1 MEMGRRRISRQKWTY
16 IILFWIVVI
25 GFWWL
30 ERYAFQDTYESGSG
44 QAHTTVFP
52 ETYIPSFE
60 GGELIIH
67 DYFLL
72 SYAERYE
79 QAAWVAYTLE
89 KAHLTGDIRKRPYY
103 IQDPQVGTGSADW
116 RNFKGSGYDRGH
128 LCPAGDRKFS
138 ETAYNQTFYTSNI
151 SPQDR
156 QFNAGIWN
164 ELEQQVRGWARE
176 YGRLHVIT
184 GGVLGEGLQTI
195 GTEHVAVPEA
205 YYKVVIREEG
215 DDIRAIGF
223 LIPNTGTDLQ
233 PEAFLD
239 SLDDLEAL
247 TGLNFFP
254 QWSEKAQQSLESSV
268 NSRPWSF

>member
-1 MEMGRRRISRQKWTY
+1 MGRRRISRQTWTY
-16 IILFWIVVI
+16 IILFWIVVV

-30 ERYAFQDTYESGSG
+30 ERHAFQDSYESESG
-44 QAHTTVFP
+44 TAQTIGFP
-52 ETYIPSFE
+52 EAYIPSFE

-67 DYFLL
+67 DHFQL
-72 SYAERYE
+72 SYAEQYE
-79 QAAWVAYTLE
+79 QAAWVAYTLD

-103 IQDPQVGTGSADW
+103 IMDPMVSTGSADW

-164 ELEQQVRGWARE
+164 ELEQQVRRWARK
-176 YGRLHVIT
+176 YGKLYIIT
-184 GGVLGEGLQTI
+184 GGVLGDGLPTI
-195 GTEHVAVPEA
+195 GTEYVAVPEA
-205 YYKVVIREEG
+205 YYKVVIRGEG
-215 DDIRAIGF
+215 EDTRAIGF
-223 LIPNTGTDLQ
+223 LIPNTNTDLQ
-233 PEAFLD
+233 PEAFLI

-247 TGLNFFP
+247 TGLDFFP
-254 QWSEKAQQSLESSV
+254 ELPEQAQQSVESTV
-268 NSRPWSF
+268 DSRRWSF